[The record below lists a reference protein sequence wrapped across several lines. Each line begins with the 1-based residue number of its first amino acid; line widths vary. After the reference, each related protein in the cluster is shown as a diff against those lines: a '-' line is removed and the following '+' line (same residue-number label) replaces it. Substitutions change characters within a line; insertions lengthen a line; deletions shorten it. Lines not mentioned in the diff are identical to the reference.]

1 MDKLETYRYIA
12 FRYIDSVLH
21 DLEHIYHDGRNWA
34 QTATFDDVL
43 KLRIWPI
50 AGVTILILY
59 VIRKFFAGGVCRS
72 SARLD
77 GKTVIVTGCNAGI
90 GKEAAKDF
98 YGRGARVIMAC
109 RNRKKAHRATT
120 EIYKSFP
127 NIPGAPVGELVN
139 YKLDLSS
146 MASIQEFVDE
156 VLEKEEHIDI
166 LVNNAGIIAPIH
178 HGHELTED
186 GFDLTI
192 GTNHL
197 GPFLLTNL
205 LLDKMSQSPNKPARI
220 VNVAS
225 DAYFWGSIRTE
236 DINFGAAVPYPG
248 SFKAYGQSK
257 LCNIFFT
264 QELAKRTE
272 GSNISTYVLHPGTV
286 RTSIA
291 TGKFPWYIR
300 LFITFISI
308 PLMVL
313 MAKSPK
319 QGAQTTI
326 YCAVD
331 ESISQESGHYYKDC
345 KKTALKPIGMDEEK
359 ASKLWTLSEELVK
372 LKPNESNQSF
382 TNIIY

>member
-12 FRYIDSVLH
+12 FRYIDSSLH
-21 DLEHIYHDGRNWA
+21 DLEHLYYDGRNWA

-43 KLRIWPI
+43 KLKIWPI
-50 AGVTILILY
+50 VGVTFLTLY
-59 VIRKFFAGGVCRS
+59 VIKKYFAGGVCRS

-90 GKEAAKDF
+90 GKETAKDF
-98 YGRGARVIMAC
+98 YRRGARVIMAC
-109 RNRKKAHRATT
+109 RNRKKAHQATT
-120 EIYKSFP
+120 EIFQTVS
-127 NIPGAPVGELVN
+127 NVPGSPVGELVN

-146 MASIQEFVDE
+146 MASVREFCDE
-156 VLEKEEHIDI
+156 VLEKEDHIDI
-166 LVNNAGIIAPIH
+166 LVNNAGIIAPVFK
-178 HGHELTED
+178 GRQLTED

-205 LLDKMSQSPNKPARI
+205 LLDKMFQSPHKPARI

-225 DAYFWGSIRTE
+225 NAYRWGAIRTE

-248 SFKAYGQSK
+248 AFKAYGQSK

-272 GSNISTYVLHPGTV
+272 ELNISTYVLHPGGV
-286 RTSIA
+286 RTNIA

-300 LFITFISI
+300 CFTKIILFPFMY
-308 PLMVL
+308 LF
-313 MAKSPK
+313 AKSAK

-331 ESISQESGHYYKDC
+331 KSVAKESGFFYEDC
-345 KKTALKPIGMDEEK
+345 QKKSLKPIGVDQEK
-359 ASKLWTLSEELVK
+359 SEKLWALSEELVK
-372 LKPNESNQSF
+372 LKPK
-382 TNIIY
+382 